1 MCGSTDILN
10 MAELSGRKAQGA
22 WCAAALEQCLR
33 EVKEKVLEGGIEQ
46 LQLTGELWKAVQ

>member
-10 MAELSGRKAQGA
+10 MAELAGRKAQGA